1 MCDAEQQLGFVRR
14 FLKSLTEYDLTLE
27 KRSGVFLLFEK
38 TQRYGGNTL
47 MTDEM
52 KDRKYM
58 ELALELAL
66 KGCGKVDPNPLV
78 GAVIVKDGKIIGR
91 GYHTE
96 YGKLHAEREA
106 LASCSSSP
114 EGAVMYV
121 TLEPCCHHGKQPPC
135 TDAVIDAGISRVV
148 IGSADPNPLVA
159 GKGVEILKAHGIE
172 VVEGFMREE
181 CDAIN
186 PAFFRFIKTGMPYVV
201 MKYAMTMDGKIA
213 TRTGASKWITS
224 EAARKRVHED
234 RNRYMAIMA
243 GIGTV
248 LKDDP
253 LLTCRIPGG
262 RDPVRVICD
271 THLRIPVDSQIVQTA
286 KKYRTLIAT
295 AETSGSESSALTA
308 KGCEILYIPVKNG
321 HIDLEQLMKKLGEQ
335 KISSVLLEGGGTL
348 NWSALGAG
356 IVDRLQVYIAPKIF
370 GGKDAPSPV
379 GGAGVGMPAE
389 AFLTEKPKVTFIGE
403 DILIESEVKRC
414 SRE

>member
-1 MCDAEQQLGFVRR
+1 
-14 FLKSLTEYDLTLE
+14 
-27 KRSGVFLLFEK
+27 
-38 TQRYGGNTL
+38 

-253 LLTCRIPGG
+253 LLTCRIPGD

-295 AETSGSESSALTA
+295 AQTGGGESSADRCGECKYIEDKCSALTA

-356 IVDRLQVYIAPKIF
+356 VVDRLQVYIAPKIF

>member
-1 MCDAEQQLGFVRR
+1 
-14 FLKSLTEYDLTLE
+14 
-27 KRSGVFLLFEK
+27 
-38 TQRYGGNTL
+38 

-52 KDRKYM
+52 KDREYM
-58 ELALELAL
+58 ELALDLAL

-78 GAVIVKDGKIIGR
+78 GAVIVKDGEIIGR

-121 TLEPCCHHGKQPPC
+121 TLEPCCHQGKQPPC
-135 TDAVIDAGISRVV
+135 TDAVIAAGISRVV

-172 VVEGFMREE
+172 VVEGLMKEE

-186 PAFFRFIKTGMPYVV
+186 PAFFKFIKTGMPYVV

-234 RNRYMAIMA
+234 RNRHMAIMA

-286 KKYRTLIAT
+286 NRYRTLIVT
-295 AETSGSESSALTA
+295 AETGGSETGADKCSADRCSKDKHIEDKCSVLTE

-321 HIDLEQLMKKLGEQ
+321 HVDLELLMKKLGEQ

-348 NWSALGAG
+348 NWSALKAG
-356 IVDRLQVYIAPKIF
+356 IADRLQVYIAPKIF

-379 GGAGVGMPAE
+379 GGTGAGVPAE
-389 AFLTEKPKVTFIGE
+389 AFMAEKPKVTFIGD

>member
-1 MCDAEQQLGFVRR
+1 MA
-14 FLKSLTEYDLTLE
+14 
-27 KRSGVFLLFEK
+27 
-38 TQRYGGNTL
+38 
-47 MTDEM
+47 DEM
-52 KDRKYM
+52 KDREYM

-66 KGCGKVDPNPLV
+66 KGRGKVDPNPLV

-106 LASCSSSP
+106 LADCSGSP

-159 GKGVEILKAHGIE
+159 GKGVEILKSHGIE
-172 VVEGFMREE
+172 VVEGFMKEE

-234 RNRYMAIMA
+234 RNRYTAIMA

-271 THLRIPVDSQIVQTA
+271 TNLRIPLDSQIVQTA

-295 AETSGSESSALTA
+295 AEAGGSETGEDKYSALIA

-321 HIDLEQLMKKLGEQ
+321 HVDLELLMKKLGEQ

-348 NWSALGAG
+348 NWSALEAG
-356 IVDRLQVYIAPKIF
+356 IVDRLQVYIAPKLF

-379 GGAGVGMPAE
+379 GGTGVGMPAE
-389 AFLTEKPKVTFIGE
+389 AFMAEKPKVTFIGD

>member
-1 MCDAEQQLGFVRR
+1 
-14 FLKSLTEYDLTLE
+14 
-27 KRSGVFLLFEK
+27 
-38 TQRYGGNTL
+38 

-52 KDRKYM
+52 KDREYM
-58 ELALELAL
+58 ELALDLAL

-78 GAVIVKDGKIIGR
+78 GAVIVKDGEIIGR

-159 GKGVEILKAHGIE
+159 GKGVERLKAHGIE

-186 PAFFRFIKTGMPYVV
+186 SAFFRFIKTGMPYVV

-295 AETSGSESSALTA
+295 AQTGGGESSADRCGECKYIEDKCSALTA

-356 IVDRLQVYIAPKIF
+356 VVDRLQVYIAPKIF

>member
-1 MCDAEQQLGFVRR
+1 
-14 FLKSLTEYDLTLE
+14 
-27 KRSGVFLLFEK
+27 
-38 TQRYGGNTL
+38 
-47 MTDEM
+47 MTDER

-78 GAVIVKDGKIIGR
+78 GAVIVKDGEIIGR

-106 LASCSSSP
+106 LADCGSSP

-121 TLEPCCHHGKQPPC
+121 TLEPCCHQGKQPPC

-159 GKGVEILKAHGIE
+159 GKGIEILKAHGIE
-172 VVEGFMREE
+172 VVEGFMKEK

-295 AETSGSESSALTA
+295 AQTGGGESSADRCGECKYIEDKCSALTA

>member
-1 MCDAEQQLGFVRR
+1 
-14 FLKSLTEYDLTLE
+14 
-27 KRSGVFLLFEK
+27 
-38 TQRYGGNTL
+38 

-78 GAVIVKDGKIIGR
+78 GAVIVKDGKIIGS

-106 LASCSSSP
+106 LASCSSSA

-135 TDAVIDAGISRVV
+135 TDAVIDAGIRRVV

-295 AETSGSESSALTA
+295 AENGGSESSAGRCGECKYIEDKCSALTA

>member
-1 MCDAEQQLGFVRR
+1 
-14 FLKSLTEYDLTLE
+14 
-27 KRSGVFLLFEK
+27 
-38 TQRYGGNTL
+38 

-159 GKGVEILKAHGIE
+159 GKGVERLKAHGIE

-186 PAFFRFIKTGMPYVV
+186 SAFFRFIKTGMPYVV

-295 AETSGSESSALTA
+295 AQTGGGESSADRCGECKYIEDKCSALTA

>member
-1 MCDAEQQLGFVRR
+1 
-14 FLKSLTEYDLTLE
+14 
-27 KRSGVFLLFEK
+27 
-38 TQRYGGNTL
+38 

-52 KDRKYM
+52 KDREYM

-78 GAVIVKDGKIIGR
+78 GAVIVKDGEIIGR

-106 LASCSSSP
+106 LADCSSSP
-114 EGAVMYV
+114 DGAVMYV

-135 TDAVIDAGISRVV
+135 TDAVIAAGISRVV

-172 VVEGFMREE
+172 VVEGFMKEE

-186 PAFFRFIKTGMPYVV
+186 PAFFRFIKMGMPYVV

-271 THLRIPVDSQIVQTA
+271 THLSIPVDSQIVQTA
-286 KKYRTLIAT
+286 NRYRTLIAT
-295 AETSGSESSALTA
+295 AETCSSETDAEKCRADRCSEDKHIEDKCRALTE

-348 NWSALGAG
+348 NWSALEAG

-379 GGAGVGMPAE
+379 GGTGVGMPAE
-389 AFLTEKPKVTFIGE
+389 AFMTEKPKVTFIGD

>member
-1 MCDAEQQLGFVRR
+1 
-14 FLKSLTEYDLTLE
+14 
-27 KRSGVFLLFEK
+27 
-38 TQRYGGNTL
+38 

-159 GKGVEILKAHGIE
+159 GKGVERLKAHGIE

-186 PAFFRFIKTGMPYVV
+186 SAFFRFIKTGMPYVV

-295 AETSGSESSALTA
+295 AQTGGGESSADRCGECKYIEDKCSALTA
-308 KGCEILYIPVKNG
+308 KGSEILYIPVKNG

>member
-1 MCDAEQQLGFVRR
+1 
-14 FLKSLTEYDLTLE
+14 
-27 KRSGVFLLFEK
+27 
-38 TQRYGGNTL
+38 
-47 MTDEM
+47 
-52 KDRKYM
+52 
-58 ELALELAL
+58 
-66 KGCGKVDPNPLV
+66 
-78 GAVIVKDGKIIGR
+78 
-91 GYHTE
+91 
-96 YGKLHAEREA
+96 
-106 LASCSSSP
+106 
-114 EGAVMYV
+114 MYV
-121 TLEPCCHHGKQPPC
+121 TLEPCCHQGKQPPC

-224 EAARKRVHED
+224 AAARKRVHED
-234 RNRYMAIMA
+234 RNRHMAIMA

-253 LLTCRIPGG
+253 LLTCRIMGG

-271 THLRIPVDSQIVQTA
+271 THLRIPMDSQIVQTA

-295 AETSGSESSALTA
+295 AQTGGGENSAGRCGECKCIEDKCSALTA

-414 SRE
+414 SQE

>member
-1 MCDAEQQLGFVRR
+1 
-14 FLKSLTEYDLTLE
+14 
-27 KRSGVFLLFEK
+27 
-38 TQRYGGNTL
+38 

-52 KDRKYM
+52 KDREYM
-58 ELALELAL
+58 ELALDLAL

-78 GAVIVKDGKIIGR
+78 GAVIVKDGEIIGR

-159 GKGVEILKAHGIE
+159 GKGVERLKAHGIE

-186 PAFFRFIKTGMPYVV
+186 SAFFRFIKTGMPYVV
-201 MKYAMTMDGKIA
+201 MKYAITMDGKIA

-295 AETSGSESSALTA
+295 AQTGGGESSADRCGECKYIEDKCSALTA

>member
-1 MCDAEQQLGFVRR
+1 
-14 FLKSLTEYDLTLE
+14 
-27 KRSGVFLLFEK
+27 
-38 TQRYGGNTL
+38 
-47 MTDEM
+47 MTDEL
-52 KDRKYM
+52 KDREYM

-78 GAVIVKDGKIIGR
+78 GAVIVKDGEIIGK

-106 LASCSSSP
+106 LARCSSSP

-159 GKGVEILKAHGIE
+159 GKGVELLKANGIE
-172 VVEGFMREE
+172 VIEGFMKEE

-186 PAFFRFIKTGMPYVV
+186 PAFFRFIKTGIPYVV

-224 EAARKRVHED
+224 ESARKRVHED

-253 LLTCRIPGG
+253 LLTCRISGG

-271 THLRIPVDSQIVQTA
+271 THLRIPVDSQIVKTA

-295 AETSGSESSALTA
+295 AETGGSETGADKCSILTA

-321 HIDLEQLMKKLGEQ
+321 HLDLEQLMKKLGEQ

-348 NWSALGAG
+348 NWSALEAG
-356 IVDRLQVYIAPKIF
+356 IVDRMQVYIAPKIF

-379 GGAGVGMPAE
+379 GGAGVGVPAE
-389 AFLTEKPKVTFIGE
+389 SFLTEKPKVTFIGD

>member
-1 MCDAEQQLGFVRR
+1 
-14 FLKSLTEYDLTLE
+14 
-27 KRSGVFLLFEK
+27 
-38 TQRYGGNTL
+38 

-78 GAVIVKDGKIIGR
+78 GAVIVKDGKIIGS

-106 LASCSSSP
+106 LADCGSSP

-135 TDAVIDAGISRVV
+135 TDAVIDAGIRRVV

-295 AETSGSESSALTA
+295 AQTGGSENSAGRCGECKYIEDKCSALTA

>member
-1 MCDAEQQLGFVRR
+1 
-14 FLKSLTEYDLTLE
+14 
-27 KRSGVFLLFEK
+27 
-38 TQRYGGNTL
+38 
-47 MTDEM
+47 
-52 KDRKYM
+52 
-58 ELALELAL
+58 
-66 KGCGKVDPNPLV
+66 
-78 GAVIVKDGKIIGR
+78 
-91 GYHTE
+91 
-96 YGKLHAEREA
+96 
-106 LASCSSSP
+106 
-114 EGAVMYV
+114 MYV
-121 TLEPCCHHGKQPPC
+121 TLEPCCHQGKQPPC
-135 TDAVIDAGISRVV
+135 TDAVIAAGISRVV

-172 VVEGFMREE
+172 VVEGLMKEE

-286 KKYRTLIAT
+286 NKYRTLIAT
-295 AETSGSESSALTA
+295 AENGAGESIEDKCSNLNA

-348 NWSALGAG
+348 NWSALKAG
-356 IVDRLQVYIAPKIF
+356 IADRLQVYIAPKIF

-379 GGAGVGMPAE
+379 GGTGAGVPAE
-389 AFLTEKPKVTFIGE
+389 AFMAEKPKVTFIGD

>member
-1 MCDAEQQLGFVRR
+1 
-14 FLKSLTEYDLTLE
+14 
-27 KRSGVFLLFEK
+27 
-38 TQRYGGNTL
+38 

-52 KDRKYM
+52 KDREYM

-66 KGCGKVDPNPLV
+66 KGRGKVDPNPLV
-78 GAVIVKDGKIIGR
+78 GAVIVKDGKIIGK

-106 LASCSSSP
+106 LADCSGSP

-159 GKGVEILKAHGIE
+159 GKGVEILKSHGIE
-172 VVEGFMREE
+172 VVEGFMKAE

-186 PAFFRFIKTGMPYVV
+186 PAFFHFIKKGMTYVV

-271 THLRIPVDSQIVQTA
+271 TNLRIPLDSQIVQTA

-295 AETSGSESSALTA
+295 AEAGGSETGEDKYSALIA
-308 KGCEILYIPVKNG
+308 KGCEVLYIPVKNG
-321 HIDLEQLMKKLGEQ
+321 HVDLELLMKKLGEQ

-348 NWSALGAG
+348 NWSALEAG
-356 IVDRLQVYIAPKIF
+356 IVDRLQVYIAPKLF

-379 GGAGVGMPAE
+379 GGMGVGMPAE
-389 AFLTEKPKVTFIGE
+389 AFMAEKPKVTFIGD

>member
-1 MCDAEQQLGFVRR
+1 
-14 FLKSLTEYDLTLE
+14 
-27 KRSGVFLLFEK
+27 
-38 TQRYGGNTL
+38 
-47 MTDEM
+47 MTDEL
-52 KDRKYM
+52 KDREYM

-78 GAVIVKDGKIIGR
+78 GAVIVKDGEIIGK

-106 LASCSSSP
+106 LTRCSSSP

-159 GKGVEILKAHGIE
+159 GKGVELLKANGIE
-172 VVEGFMREE
+172 VIEGFMKEE

-186 PAFFRFIKTGMPYVV
+186 PAFFRFIKTGIPYVV

-224 EAARKRVHED
+224 ESARKRVHED

-253 LLTCRIPGG
+253 LLTCRISGG

-271 THLRIPVDSQIVQTA
+271 THLRIPVDSQIVKTA

-295 AETSGSESSALTA
+295 AEGFGRKNSADRCSADRCSEAKYIEDKCSILTA

-321 HIDLEQLMKKLGEQ
+321 HLDLEQLMKKLGEQ

-348 NWSALGAG
+348 NWSALEAG
-356 IVDRLQVYIAPKIF
+356 IVDRMQVYIAPKIF

-379 GGAGVGMPAE
+379 GGTGVGMPAE
-389 AFLTEKPKVTFIGE
+389 AFMTEKPKVTFIGD